1 MTIDPVN
8 NGTVS
13 DEENIASL
21 YSRLETDRQP
31 FLDRA
36 RENARFTIPSLMP
49 PEGTTGSTRLPTP
62 FQSIGS
68 HGVNTLAT
76 KLVMTLLPA
85 NGTMFRMS
93 VTDAVVEELAQDK
106 DMRASVEKKLN
117 EIERSAMDEIEGLSI
132 RAALTEAL
140 KHLIVSGNILL
151 YLPKSGGL
159 KIFKL
164 DRYVVQRDY
173 EGNLLRVIIKETI
186 ALEALPQKVRDLIKE
201 ESDLPSDD
209 EERTEEKNVDVYTVF
224 ARKGNRIETYQ
235 MVKGKI
241 IPSSRGSWPLEKTPI
256 MPLRWNYLSDED
268 YGRAYIDEYIGD
280 LMGAEGLSKA
290 IREGAAA
297 AAKMNPMVN
306 PVGLTRAQDIA
317 QAQNLEVIAGRKDDV
332 SMLQFDKQADF
343 GVAQRVLQDII
354 NRLTHAFMMNKSVQR
369 DAERVTAE
377 EIRALVSDID
387 DVLGGIYSLLAQ
399 DLQRPLVMRILD
411 RMERQK
417 KIPRV
422 SDLKGPDGKPIA
434 SPKVITGVEALGRG
448 HDYNKYMT
456 AARDIIAP
464 FKEELAAELNIKD
477 FAERAFISLSIDTD
491 GLWKSDEQKL
501 QDQQKVAQA
510 QQGQM
515 TQQMLMDA
523 VKGGVG
529 PVAKVAAEGVA
540 QQVQGSSE

>member
-1 MTIDPVN
+1 MIDHTN
-8 NGTVS
+8 NGEVA
-13 DEENIASL
+13 DEENIVSL

-36 RENARFTIPSLMP
+36 RENARYTIPAIMP

-85 NGTMFRMS
+85 NGTMFRFS
-93 VTDAVVEELAQDK
+93 VTDAVVEELAQNK

-117 EIERSAMDEIEGLSI
+117 EIERSTMDEIEGLSI

-140 KHLIVSGNILL
+140 KHLIVCGNVLL
-151 YLPKSGGL
+151 YLPKTGGL

-173 EGNLLRVIIKETI
+173 EGNLLRVIIKETV
-186 ALEALPQKVRDLIKE
+186 ALDALPQSVKDLIKE
-201 ESDLPSDD
+201 ASDLPSD
-209 EERTEEKNVDVYTVF
+209 EERSEEKSVDIYTVF
-224 ARKGNRIETYQ
+224 KRSGTRIETFQ
-235 MVKGKI
+235 MVKGKK
-241 IPSSRGSWPLEKTPI
+241 IPSSMGSWPLEKTPI

-268 YGRAYIDEYIGD
+268 YGRAYVDEYIGD
-280 LMGAEGLSKA
+280 LTGAEALSKA
-290 IREGAAA
+290 IREGSAA

-317 QAQNLEVIAGRKDDV
+317 RAQNLEVIAGRKDDV
-332 SMLQFDKQADF
+332 TMLQFDKQADF
-343 GVAQRVLQDII
+343 AVAQSVLQDLVG
-354 NRLTHAFMMNKSVQR
+354 RLTHAFMMNKSIQR

-399 DLQRPLVMRILD
+399 DLQRPLVLRVLD

-417 KIPRV
+417 KIPRI
-422 SDLKGPDGKPIA
+422 SDLKGPDGKPVA
-434 SPKVITGVEALGRG
+434 SPKVITGIEALGRG

-456 AARDIIAP
+456 FARDVLVP
-464 FKEELAAELNIKD
+464 LKEELREDFNAMD
-477 FAERAFISLSIDTD
+477 FAQRAGTSLSIDTD
-491 GLWKSDEQKL
+491 GMFFTAEQK
-501 QDQQKVAQA
+501 AQRKQERMQE
-510 QQGQM
+510 QQGAM
-515 TQQMLMDA
+515 TQQMMMDA

-529 PVAKVAAEGVA
+529 PVAKVAAEGMA
-540 QQVQGSSE
+540 QQVQGEPANG